1 MFEELLSRLASV
13 LNRARI
19 RYMVIGGQAVL
30 LYGEPRLTRD
40 IDLTLG
46 LGPDEVDQLINLLPL
61 LELSAL
67 TQNPK
72 KFVEETMVLPC
83 QDKKTGIRIDFI
95 FSLSSYEKE
104 ALERA
109 KNVKMGAVE
118 IRFASIEDLIIHK
131 TIAGRPRDWED
142 VERVLAKNPQT
153 DILFIEKQLIS
164 FEQNID
170 RPLLEPFRKLLKG
183 EWS

>member
-1 MFEELLSRLASV
+1 MFEELLSRLATA
-13 LNRARI
+13 LNGAKI
-19 RYMVIGGQAVL
+19 PYMVIGGQAVL

-46 LGPDEVDQLINLLPL
+46 IGPDEVNQLIDLLPS

-67 TQNPK
+67 TQNPQE
-72 KFVEETMVLPC
+72 FVEETMVLPC
-83 QDKKTGIRIDFI
+83 QDKKTGIRVDFI

-104 ALERA
+104 ALNRA
-109 KNVKMGAVE
+109 KKIKMGTVE

-142 VERVLAKNPQT
+142 VERVLSKNPQT
-153 DILFIEKQLIS
+153 DIPFIEIQLTA
-164 FEQNID
+164 FEQNLD

-183 EWS
+183 K